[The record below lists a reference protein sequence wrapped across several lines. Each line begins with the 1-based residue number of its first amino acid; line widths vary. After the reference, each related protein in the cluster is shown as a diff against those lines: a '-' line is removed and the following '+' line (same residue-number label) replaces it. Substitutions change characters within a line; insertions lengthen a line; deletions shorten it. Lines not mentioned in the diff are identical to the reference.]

1 MEKLIEKKC
10 YCCGGVKSIL
20 EFNKNKSK
28 PSGHSDECR
37 ECKKKLD
44 SEYRRTELGLITSIY
59 STQKHKSKKRGHT
72 PPSYSKIQLI
82 EFMYE
87 NNYIKLYTEWVNSEY
102 SHNLVPSVDRI
113 DRRLPYTLDNIQLVT
128 WEFNNQK
135 GREENKVVYSKQ
147 VNQYNQNGEL
157 LNTFFSISEAS
168 KITGLDQ
175 NTISENAKG
184 IRKNPINPFIWKFID
199 EITLGELKCQ

>member
-1 MEKLIEKKC
+1 MRKLIEKKC
-10 YCCGGVKSIL
+10 YCCKVVKAIL

-28 PSGHSDECR
+28 SSGHSDECR

-44 SEYRRTELGLITSIY
+44 SDYRRTELGLITSIY
-59 STQKHKSKKRGHT
+59 NNQKHKSKKRGHT
-72 PPSYSKIQLI
+72 PPYYSKIQLI
-82 EFMYE
+82 DFMYE
-87 NNYIKLYTEWVNSEY
+87 NNFIELHTRWINSGY

-113 DRRLPYTLDNIQLVT
+113 DRRLPYTLKNIQLVT

-147 VNQYNQNGEL
+147 VKQYTKKGEL
-157 LNTFFSISEAS
+157 LNTFSSILEAS
-168 KITGLDQ
+168 KVTGLDQ

-199 EITLGELKCQ
+199 EIALGELKCQ